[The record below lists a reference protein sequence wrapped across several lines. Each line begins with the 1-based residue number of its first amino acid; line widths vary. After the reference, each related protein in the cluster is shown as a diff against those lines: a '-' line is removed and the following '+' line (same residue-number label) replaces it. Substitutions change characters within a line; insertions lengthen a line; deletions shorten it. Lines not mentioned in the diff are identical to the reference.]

1 MFQNISR
8 DYTQEII
15 EDVELN
21 KKQTIKEILKKC
33 FSKKNVILYTIA
45 ILTNALL

>member
-8 DYTQEII
+8 DYTQEQI

-21 KKQTIKEILKKC
+21 KKQTIK
-33 FSKKNVILYTIA
+33 F
-45 ILTNALL
+45 AL